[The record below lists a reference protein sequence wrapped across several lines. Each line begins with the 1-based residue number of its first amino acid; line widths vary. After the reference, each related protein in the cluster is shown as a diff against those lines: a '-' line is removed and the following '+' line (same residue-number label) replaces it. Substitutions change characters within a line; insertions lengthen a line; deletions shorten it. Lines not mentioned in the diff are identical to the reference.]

1 MSLLLDTNVLSEGI
15 KPAPDHRV
23 QRWLDQVDEDFA
35 FISVVTLAELRRGAE
50 RLAHGVRRRRLEE
63 WISSDVRAR
72 FAGRILPVDEDIA
85 DHWGHL
91 VALSESIGRR
101 IGAMDGFL
109 AATADRHNL
118 TLVTRNV
125 ADFAPLGFS
134 IINPWES

>member
-1 MSLLLDTNVLSEGI
+1 MLDTNVLSEGI

-23 QRWLDQVDEDFA
+23 LRWLDQVDEDVA

-50 RLAHGVRRRRLEE
+50 RLVQGARRRRLED
-63 WISSDVRAR
+63 WISSDVTAR
-72 FAGRILPVDEDIA
+72 FAGRILAIDEQIA

-91 VALSESIGRR
+91 VAVSESIGRR
-101 IGAMDGFL
+101 IGVIDGFL